1 MRINVT
7 HNKIEIFSRY
17 LIVLRKK
24 KVQEAEK
31 QKHTEPQ
38 KHIGKIGN
46 GTVLGND
53 IVVKKRRVAPISVE
67 IITDGKIIC
76 KVVTKCSHNIF
87 GPENSR
93 YHRDVKAA
101 HFTLERK

>member
-1 MRINVT
+1 MNECRSRQPT
-7 HNKIEIFSRY
+7 HNKTEIFSRY

-53 IVVKKRRVAPISVE
+53 IVVKNSNDKSSILSYKLTESPVGQN
-67 IITDGKIIC
+67 TDEQLCNDTYDSQKETEYF
-76 KVVTKCSHNIF
+76 KV
-87 GPENSR
+87 
-93 YHRDVKAA
+93 
-101 HFTLERK
+101 